1 MAESKISDGAFWIK
15 FWNLKTKNVFNNFS
29 QMAAFTAEV
38 EIVTAA
44 RYETP
49 SRFWDQQ

>member
-1 MAESKISDGAFWIK
+1 MAKVLE
-15 FWNLKTKNVFNNFS
+15 LKNKKCVS